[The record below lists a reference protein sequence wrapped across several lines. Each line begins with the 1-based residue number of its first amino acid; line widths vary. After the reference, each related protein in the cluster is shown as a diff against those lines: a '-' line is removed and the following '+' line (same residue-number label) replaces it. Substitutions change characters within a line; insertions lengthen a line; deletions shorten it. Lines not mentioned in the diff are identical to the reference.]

1 MLSRLI
7 LATFIGKVVGIIILL
22 LAIIVVGVLC
32 YIIDRLGLRKI
43 LFGEHAKLK
52 LIVLLSLTFL
62 IMMLFVFKPMI
73 NFIMSIG

>member
-32 YIIDRLGLRKI
+32 YIIDRLGLRKT